1 MLLCICNIR
10 HGPSDLSLINII
22 AVTIHTRSNTVSF
35 EVSQACP
42 YFKKADIL
50 GLETTT
56 KRLQQKQEKL
66 LIRPEVSLTFVFP
79 RLSTINNLSN
89 LYRTV

>member
-35 EVSQACP
+35 EVSQARP

-50 GLETTT
+50 GLERT

-66 LIRPEVSLTFVFP
+66 LIWPEVSLIFVFP
-79 RLSTINNLSN
+79 RLSTINNSSN